1 MMRQICKQILTLI
14 RRTGLSVLL
23 VAAMALPLPAGAVSG
38 GGATIYVVDPLTGV
52 ALNGYDPVSYFTG
65 DQPVTGRPE
74 FELVWGGVS
83 WFFANGANR
92 DVFLRAPDVYAPQFG
107 GHGTMGLARGY
118 LSDGN
123 PLVYAV
129 IANRLFLFYSTAN
142 RDAFMQ
148 AQRSSYERA
157 AQNWEF
163 LSADL
168 LAGDDEIPLED
179 EVQIGPVIEP
189 LENLEGAP
197 VSEESGAGDMNGDA
211 MGTDAASG
219 METPAAGME
228 GEMSMDAPAE
238 ANAPP
243 SAPAAQ

>member
-1 MMRQICKQILTLI
+1 M
-14 RRTGLSVLL
+14 LSIAL
-23 VAAMALPLPAGAVSG
+23 AMPLPAEAVSHG
-38 GGATIYVVDPLTGV
+38 TSSIYVVDPLTGV

-83 WFFANGANR
+83 WFFASGANR
-92 DVFLRAPDVYAPQFG
+92 DVFLRAPEVYAPQFG

-129 IANRLFLFYSTAN
+129 IADRLFLFYSTAN

-148 AQRSSYERA
+148 AQRASYERA
-157 AQNWEF
+157 LRNWEF
-163 LSADL
+163 LSSDL

-189 LENLEGAP
+189 LESLDGVPDLTVPGMEDMSSEGMDADT
-197 VSEESGAGDMNGDA
+197 GAAGDMD
-211 MGTDAASG
+211 
-219 METPAAGME
+219 TPAAGTGGDMT
-228 GEMSMDAPAE
+228 GDAA
-238 ANAPP
+238 ATADTP
-243 SAPAAQ
+243 SAE